1 LGSGFR
7 PGIPPRSHPH
17 LHGLC
22 AHRYAFPGR
31 LAGTS
36 SQASLRILF
45 PPDGA
50 QLDLATTDGKTNAVP
65 LKVTGAPVPE
75 QDRGARSGFLA
86 PGKLLEFSVQVST
99 KRKCAI

>member
-1 LGSGFR
+1 VTERVVIKITGTNDVEARCLQGSGFR
-7 PGIPPRSHPH
+7 PEISASGHPH

-31 LAGTS
+31 LAGAS

-50 QLDLATTDGKTNAVP
+50 QLDLATTDGKRM
-65 LKVTGAPVPE
+65 
-75 QDRGARSGFLA
+75 QCR
-86 PGKLLEFSVQVST
+86 
-99 KRKCAI
+99 